1 MGKSKTDFF
10 NEKQNRLA
18 GFSKALA
25 HPARIAIA
33 MYLVENG
40 KCNCGD
46 IVKAM
51 PLAQPTI
58 SQHIK
63 ELKSAGLVEVNG
75 KGKGNSYQVNPK
87 AFAKFEKQMK
97 NLFKSVKRSK

>member
-18 GFSKALA
+18 SYSKALS
-25 HPARIAIA
+25 HPARIAITI
-33 MYLVENG
+33 YLIENG
-40 KCNCGD
+40 NCSCGE
-46 IVKAM
+46 IVRVM

-63 ELKSAGLVEVNG
+63 ELKSAGLIVG
-75 KGKGNSYQVNPK
+75 IGRGKGNVYKVNLK
-87 AFAKFEKQMK
+87 TFAKFEKQMK
-97 NLFKSVKRSK
+97 NLFKKIKKIR